1 MYGWSY
7 AMASM
12 TWKMK
17 TLNSSWIW
25 LIHCKN
31 EVERAFRQAN
41 HEQVLIILQNVMI
54 ASTVMPLT
62 YSYKPSTKSESMGE
76 KLK

>member
-54 ASTVMPLT
+54 ASTVYAIDIFLQAFH
-62 YSYKPSTKSESMGE
+62 KI
-76 KLK
+76 

>member
-25 LIHCKN
+25 LIQCKN

-54 ASTVMPLT
+54 ASTVYAIDIFLQAVH
-62 YSYKPSTKSESMGE
+62 KI
-76 KLK
+76 